1 MAPVLT
7 LAAQRLALAAPVMA
21 VVATLTFFLVELVP
35 GDPAGFILGS
45 SATSDDISELNHE
58 LGLDR
63 PLLVQYVSWLADAT
77 RGDLGT
83 SLLTNQSVVQSL
95 THALPVTVSV
105 ALLATL
111 FTLLV
116 GVLLGVVAAVR
127 GGVLDAGVQ
136 WSGSFAMSI
145 PSFWLAALLVLAFA
159 IRLPW
164 LPATGYTPIGDSP
177 SLWLSHLVLPT
188 IAVGLAGVGPVAFQT
203 RAAVLDQLSREYV
216 RTLVAAGLP
225 TRRILF
231 KHVLRNAGGP
241 VVTVVSLG
249 FVFALGGVVII
260 ESIFNLP
267 GMGTLM
273 LKSVRSHDL
282 PLVQGS
288 VLFFSLLVVAINL
301 LSDLVVAALNPR
313 VRAK

>member
-1 MAPVLT
+1 MVK
-7 LAAQRLALAAPVMA
+7 LALRRIVLSVPIAA

-35 GDPAGFILGS
+35 GDPAAFLLGS
-45 SATSDDISELNHE
+45 GATAQQITQLHHE

-63 PLLVQYVSWLADAT
+63 PVVIQYGSWLGQALH
-77 RGDLGT
+77 GDLGT
-83 SLLTNQSVVQSL
+83 SLISNQSVVTTLGQ
-95 THALPVTVSV
+95 ALPVTVSV
-105 ALLATL
+105 AMLATL

-116 GVLLGVVAAVR
+116 GVTLGVLAAVR
-127 GGVLDAGVQ
+127 GGVLDSIVQ
-136 WSGSFAMSI
+136 WVGSITMSV
-145 PSFWLAALLVLAFA
+145 PSFWLAAVLVLAVA
-159 IRLPW
+159 IKLPW
-164 LPATGYTPIGDSP
+164 LPATGYVTVDSSP
-177 SLWLSHLVLPT
+177 SLWASHLVLPM

-203 RAAVLDQLSREYV
+203 RAAVLDQLSREYI
-216 RTLVAAGLP
+216 RTLIAAGVP

-231 KHVLRNAGGP
+231 KHVLRNASGP

-282 PLVQGS
+282 PLVQGA
-288 VLFFSLLVVAINL
+288 VLFFSLLVVAVNL
-301 LSDLVVAALNPR
+301 LADLVVAALNPR
-313 VRAK
+313 VRIT

>member
-1 MAPVLT
+1 MLKFTARRIALT
-7 LAAQRLALAAPVMA
+7 VPIMA

-35 GDPAGFILGS
+35 GDPAAFLLGT
-45 SATSDDISELNHE
+45 SATPAQVSHLDHS
-58 LGLDR
+58 LGVDR
-63 PLLVQYVSWLADAT
+63 PILVQYGTWFAHALH
-77 RGDLGT
+77 GNLGT
-83 SLLTNQSVVQSL
+83 SIVTDQSVVQSL
-95 THALPVTVSV
+95 AQALPVTVSV

-111 FTLLV
+111 FSLVV
-116 GVLLGVVAAVR
+116 GVVLGVLAAVR
-127 GGVLDAGVQ
+127 GGVLDAAVQ
-136 WSGSFAMSI
+136 WTGSIAMSI
-145 PSFWLAALLVLAFA
+145 PSFWLAALLVLALA
-159 IRLPW
+159 IKLPW
-164 LPATGYTPIGDSP
+164 FPATGYVSVAASP
-177 SLWLSHLVLPT
+177 SLWISHLVLPM
-188 IAVGLAGVGPVAFQT
+188 IAIGLAGAGPVAFQT

-231 KHVLRNAGGP
+231 KHVLRNASGP

-267 GMGTLM
+267 GMGTLI
-273 LKSVRSHDL
+273 LKSVRGHDL

-301 LSDLVVAALNPR
+301 LSDLAVAALNPR
-313 VRAK
+313 VRMG